1 VVSVYLPLAESQC
14 VVPTPASIPPNG
26 VRSVVGR
33 SVLVV
38 DDEVDLLEIAVAC
51 LEDMGCRV
59 FHATN
64 GSMALAIV
72 AREPRIDLLVT
83 DIFMPGGM
91 NGVELANRVRQL
103 TPRIKVLYSSGFAS
117 DALAEKSGTQVDGP
131 LMHKPYHRSEL
142 AAAVRRVLSGDAADD
157 ANDELSAESTPQRM
171 AREP

>member
-1 VVSVYLPLAESQC
+1 LGLAAVYGFVKQSGGNTRIYSELGVGTVVSVYLPLAESQC

-51 LEDMGCRV
+51 SRTWDAGFSTPRMVPWR
-59 FHATN
+59 
-64 GSMALAIV
+64 SQSS

-103 TPRIKVLYSSGFAS
+103 TRAS
-117 DALAEKSGTQVDGP
+117 
-131 LMHKPYHRSEL
+131 RSCIRRDSL
-142 AAAVRRVLSGDAADD
+142 PTRWPRRVERRSMVPDAQTV
-157 ANDELSAESTPQRM
+157 S
-171 AREP
+171 

>member
-1 VVSVYLPLAESQC
+1 MRGTHA
-14 VVPTPASIPPNG
+14 ASIPPNG

-103 TPRIKVLYSSGFAS
+103 TPRIKVLYSRDS
-117 DALAEKSGTQVDGP
+117 LPTRWP
-131 LMHKPYHRSEL
+131 
-142 AAAVRRVLSGDAADD
+142 RRVERRSMV
-157 ANDELSAESTPQRM
+157 P
-171 AREP
+171 